1 MKQGGGCGAAALVAA
16 CAWLGAS
23 AGVLAQG
30 VTVSESGQAIYSL
43 PIAVPPG
50 VGGMEPKL
58 SLVYNSGGI
67 NGPVGV
73 GWAVQGISQITRCA
87 RTERVNGKP
96 AVRAVRLEAGD
107 ALCLDG
113 QRLIKV
119 DAGAGNYQGTASAD
133 QSQVALGGVATEF
146 RTEVDSYSRIRA
158 SGAVDGAQP
167 AYGPATFVV
176 QSKAGLTSEYGRL
189 GTTNDALVRSHRW
202 SAAAGAY
209 QDQHATAWLL
219 KRVTDSVGNTLEFS
233 YDNAVR
239 TWGTKGPNDNVA
251 PGSEWNLVGVK
262 YGCNTRLACN
272 QWHTVTL
279 VYGDRGDKAEAYHQG
294 GKVVNTQLLNRVDVH
309 VGATAGNPGQLV
321 RSYRLAHEASTRTAR
336 SVLKT
341 ITECADAAGTNCLP
355 PHRFVYTGAVGN
367 YTQALSF
374 NLGSMPLSSWD
385 ERHSVIT
392 GDFDGNG
399 ITDIL
404 RTDQWAG
411 QVLAGQGSGFPNVLW
426 LASSTTP
433 GAFVQAERFNDYA
446 DSLGAPAASSNT
458 VAVTR
463 LAWKVDS
470 AATDDERVETFA
482 ADINGDGRADLIRLC
497 KSLNTTWCPKKVRMW
512 VSMTGSD
519 PSAADFGV
527 FREIDVPAAG
537 PREYDAAGGSLGKAV
552 DGPLYTRQGSS
563 RSVCAVEEDADGT
576 QMYSYR
582 NVSTAQD
589 AIWQDFDGDGRVDLL
604 NFEYSVETVDSF
616 YSFCALSGL
625 PRPKVMHYY
634 AGRGDGTFVR
644 KQAPVALTAAHRT
657 SGEKVKSGLSYME
670 VMDINGDGR
679 PDVVFRKSRWVQ
691 DINGLFVL
699 QNTPIDPSPQ
709 HADYRMLTVDINSD
723 GRSDLVTVDP
733 DATVPDPNG
742 SGRAVSANP
751 YTARLFVNRGDGG
764 FVRDDRPLALIN
776 QLGESWLQGL
786 TAFHLEGPITYGS
799 GANGSMPIDMNGD
812 ASADFLAWVGVPVL
826 NNNSSS
832 GAFLRLYQG
841 GNILDGSGTGA
852 TLPGV
857 SSNVVGHNLPQDLAT
872 SGNTF
877 AGGDFL
883 GLGSAGF
890 LKMGNNGGNSLWY
903 RQGPPPD
910 LLQTAYGPT
919 GQYTGI
925 TYAST
930 AAAKTGVAVSNEEV
944 TSSVYQPTRP
954 ALAPPAGTGLL
965 GPGQVP
971 QGTWPIHHAHPAT
984 WVVGR
989 TSQDAVGSNVTTAFM
1004 YRGMKT
1010 DLTGGGSLG
1019 FEAVSKFFPYA
1030 NGGMLVTTTEYLQTP
1045 LQPQYLGMPMCT
1057 YTRYNP
1063 TWEPNNVQVPVNQLI
1078 DPPTRPG
1085 TQPLAVQAAGDI
1097 TAATLSSR
1105 SDRSAHSLCTD
1116 SGSESNPSS
1125 GTTRLIDMTT
1135 YTYGDVQAQ
1144 AVAGTLDQPAEV
1156 ASPVKRPYQ
1165 QSSIQRSWDLNQPDK
1180 AVSKVETRNTAMTA
1194 YGDVL
1199 TSTATT
1205 TGYNLPG
1212 AAPGSLSSQ
1221 SWTKTTQ
1228 HTYELGENYISG
1240 SKWLLGRLK
1249 TSSVTATAPTISPPQ
1264 PDSAALSPQQRA
1276 TQDPALQGTP
1286 LRPEQLMVILQL
1298 LLED

>member
-158 SGAVDGAQP
+158 SGAVDAAQP

-189 GTTNDALVRSHRW
+189 GTANDALVRSHRW
-202 SAAAGAY
+202 VAAGAY

-233 YDNAVR
+233 YDNTVR
-239 TWGTKGPNDNVA
+239 TWGTKGPNDAVA

-262 YGCNTRLACN
+262 YGCNTRMACN

-336 SVLKT
+336 SVLKA
-341 ITECADAAGTNCLP
+341 ITECADAAGANCLP
-355 PHRFVYTGAVGN
+355 PHTFVYTGAIGN
-367 YTQALSF
+367 YTSSAAF
-374 NLGSMPLSSWD
+374 NLAGTALSSWD

-392 GDFDGNG
+392 GDYDGNG
-399 ITDIL
+399 KTDIL
-404 RTDQWAG
+404 RTDYWAG
-411 QVLAGQGSGFPNVLW
+411 QVLPEGTGFPNALW
-426 LASSTTP
+426 LASATTP
-433 GAFVQAERFNDYA
+433 GAFVQAPRFSSFS
-446 DSLGAPAASSNT
+446 DSPAAPANSSNT
-458 VAVTR
+458 LAVTR
-463 LAWKVDS
+463 LAWKVNS

-512 VSMTGSD
+512 VSMTSSTLAD
-519 PSAADFGV
+519 EADFGV
-527 FREIDVPAAG
+527 FREIDIPAAG
-537 PREYDAAGGSLGKAV
+537 PTEYDGAGASLGKAV
-552 DGPLYTRQGSS
+552 DGPLFTRQGSS
-563 RSVCAVEEDADGT
+563 RAICYTWRDEDGTVINYYRDYSSVEDAL
-576 QMYSYR
+576 
-582 NVSTAQD
+582 
-589 AIWQDFDGDGRVDLL
+589 WQDVDGDGRVDL
-604 NFEYSVETVDSF
+604 VSF
-616 YSFCALSGL
+616 QYATESTPFYCAPSG
-625 PRPKVMHYY
+625 RPTPKLMHYY
-634 AGRGDGTFVR
+634 AGRGDGTFVQ
-644 KQAPVALTAAHRT
+644 KQIPVTLAATHRNV
-657 SGEKVKSGLSYME
+657 GEKTKSGLSYME

-679 PDVVFRKSRWVQ
+679 PDILFRRSRWVQ
-691 DINGLFVL
+691 DADGLFQL
-699 QNTPIDPSPQ
+699 QNTPVDPSPQ
-709 HADYRMLTVDINSD
+709 HADYRMLPVDVNGD
-723 GRSDLVTVDP
+723 GRTDIVTLDP
-733 DATVPDPNG
+733 AATMVDPNG
-742 SGRAVSANP
+742 SGRTVSANP
-751 YTARLFVNRGDGG
+751 YAARLFVNQGNGS
-764 FVRDDRPLALIN
+764 FVRDDRPISHIN
-776 QLGESWLQGL
+776 QLGERCAPTSLGSCLLL
-786 TAFHLEGPITYGS
+786 TEGRMSYGS
-799 GANGSMPIDMNGD
+799 GVNGSTPVDLNGD
-812 ASADFLAWVGVPVL
+812 SLGDFLTWIGSALVDDPTPEAGGMHLLLGRNVPD
-826 NNNSSS
+826 S
-832 GAFLRLYQG
+832 G
-841 GNILDGSGTGA
+841 GTGA
-852 TLPGV
+852 TVPGISTEAATHGLPA
-857 SSNVVGHNLPQDLAT
+857 DLVTA
-872 SGNTF
+872 GNTF

-903 RQGPPPD
+903 RAGPPPD
-910 LLQTAYGPT
+910 MLQTAHGPT
-919 GQYTGI
+919 GQYTLV

-954 ALAPPAGTGLL
+954 ALALPAGTGPL

-1085 TQPLAVQAAGDI
+1085 TQPLAMQAAGDI
-1097 TAATLSSR
+1097 TAASLSSR

-1165 QSSIQRSWDLNQPDK
+1165 QSSTQRSWDINQPDK
-1180 AVSKVETRNTAMTA
+1180 PISKVETRNTGMTA

-1199 TSTATT
+1199 ASTATT

-1212 AAPGSLSSQ
+1212 ATPGSLSSQ
-1221 SWTKTTQ
+1221 SWSKTTQ
-1228 HTYELGENYISG
+1228 HTYGLGENFISG

-1249 TSSVTATAPTISPPQ
+1249 TSSVTATAPTTSPPQ
-1264 PDSAALSPQQRA
+1264 PDSAALSAQQRA

-1286 LRPEQLMVILQL
+1286 LRSEQLMVILQL